1 MAIDVQATMASLLDL
16 PPQDRLKIGET
27 LIESVGFF
35 VDDEVAASWNATVER
50 RVAEL
55 KSGAVCCVPADE
67 VFAKVD
73 ELLAARGRPVP

>member
-1 MAIDVQATMASLLDL
+1 MAIDVEATTASLLEL
-16 PPQDRLKIGET
+16 SPQDRLKIGEA

-55 KSGAVCCVPADE
+55 NSDAVRCIPADE
-67 VFAKVD
+67 VFAKID